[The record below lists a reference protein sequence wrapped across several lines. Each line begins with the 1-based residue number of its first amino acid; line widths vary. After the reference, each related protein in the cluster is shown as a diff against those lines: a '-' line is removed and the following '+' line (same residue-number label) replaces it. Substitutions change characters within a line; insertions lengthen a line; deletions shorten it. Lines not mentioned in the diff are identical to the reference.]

1 MNFGISTACFYPEVL
16 TEDTLKIISSIG
28 FKLCEV
34 FFESATEMTGE
45 ILLKIDE
52 NIKKYNLSINTVHP
66 FPAFFEPF
74 LFDVYARRREEMEE
88 KFELA
93 CRAAKKLGAKYYIF
107 HGQRNNKQIKDIKWT
122 AEVMDNLCK
131 IALKYDVYIAWE
143 NVSWCMGN
151 DPKFIQAVKENMKE
165 ELYFTLDVKQAIRSG
180 RNIDEYL
187 NVYEN
192 RIVNVHISDSNEF
205 CDCLLP
211 GYGGFDFKE
220 VINKTQNLNKDC
232 QYIIEVY
239 RDNYGGF
246 DEIKKSF
253 EYMKNLEV

>member
-16 TEDTLKIISSIG
+16 TEDTFKIISSIG

-34 FFESATEMTGE
+34 FFESSTEMTGK
-45 ILLKIDE
+45 ILSRIDE
-52 NIKKYNLSINTVHP
+52 NIKKYNLSINTIHP
-66 FPAFFEPF
+66 FPASFEPF
-74 LFDVYARRREEMEE
+74 LFDVYERRREEMEE

-107 HGQRNNKQIKDIKWT
+107 HGQRSNNQTKDIKWT

-131 IALKYDVYIAWE
+131 IALKYDVFIAWE

-151 DPKFIQAVKENMKE
+151 DPKFIQSVKENMNE
-165 ELYFTLDVKQAIRSG
+165 EIYFTLDVKQAIRSG
-180 RNIDEYL
+180 RSIDEYL
-187 NVYEN
+187 NVFGN
-192 RIVNVHISDSNEF
+192 KIVNVHISDSDEF

-211 GYGGFDFKE
+211 GYGVFDFKE
-220 VINKTQNLNKDC
+220 IINRTQNLNKDC

-239 RDNYGGF
+239 RDNYGDL

-253 EYMKNLEV
+253 EYINNLEV